1 MFCLNIILGAGMMI
15 MSIDKY
21 SLNALL
27 LDGASLNDQASGV
40 DL

>member
-1 MFCLNIILGAGMMI
+1 MMI

-27 LDGASLNDQASGV
+27 LDGASLNAQSSGV
-40 DL
+40 DF